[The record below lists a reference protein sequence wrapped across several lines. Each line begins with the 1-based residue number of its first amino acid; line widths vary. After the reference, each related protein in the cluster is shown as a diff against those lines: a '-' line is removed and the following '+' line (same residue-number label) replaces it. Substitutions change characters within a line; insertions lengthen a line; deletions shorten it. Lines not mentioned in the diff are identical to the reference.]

1 MSVSSNNACSLS
13 LFNSIS
19 NTEGNGRTG
28 DNILL
33 HCPVEALFEIFF
45 TKKNVR
51 RHTNK
56 SVSIHVKIQFT
67 VAPCK

>member
-1 MSVSSNNACSLS
+1 MSVSSNNAGSLS
-13 LFNSIS
+13 LSNSIS
-19 NTEGNGRTG
+19 NAEENGRIG

-33 HCPVEALFEIFF
+33 RCPLEGLSEIFF

-56 SVSIHVKIQFT
+56 SVVIHVKF
-67 VAPCK
+67 